1 MANKWA
7 GSPLT
12 VSEASCIPDDE
23 EAKVLIMPRTIPGMG
38 LEPPLRFPLRYM
50 YWGPI
55 GWIPYLAIVILSE
68 SEQKMPFLASDLE
81 AYPAPL
87 LAMARDSDRGKRP

>member
-23 EAKVLIMPRTIPGMG
+23 EAKVLITPCTIPGMG
-38 LEPPLRFPLRYM
+38 LEPPLRFPLWYM
-50 YWGPI
+50 YWGLI

-68 SEQKMPFLASDLE
+68 SEQKMPFPASDLE
-81 AYPAPL
+81 ACPAPL